1 MSPYDHWPDGAVFDG
16 SDIFREARPLP
27 RDNDASY
34 LQPGQTEWF
43 GPMPLD
49 FDGGYGLRRHCEDL
63 QQRAIDAARKGV
75 HLHIQ
80 AAGAYIR
87 THRLREGPTKKLS
100 DWKQLPSGV
109 PMLLNPLPT
118 AADVERAI
126 SRVRYMKLHGF
137 GRYQSWT
144 DDAGAL
150 WVERS

>member
-1 MSPYDHWPDGAVFDG
+1 MNPYDHWPDGAVFG
-16 SDIFREARPLP
+16 GNDIFREARPLP

-49 FDGGYGLRRHCEDL
+49 FDRGYGLRKHCEDL
-63 QQRAIDAARKGV
+63 QHRAKDAARRDI

-80 AAGAYIR
+80 AVGGYLR
-87 THRLREGPTKKLS
+87 THRLRAGPSKKLS

-109 PMLLNPLPT
+109 PMLLNPLST
-118 AADVERAI
+118 AEDVEQAI
-126 SRVRYMKLHGF
+126 NRVRYMRLNDLGHF
-137 GRYQSWT
+137 RSWT

-150 WVERS
+150 WVERL